1 MTKPKASARL
11 RFVIAEDDF
20 LVSAEIARLVEA
32 LGGEVVATARDGG
45 QALEAIRSLQP
56 DVALLDVQMRP
67 VGGLEAARRI
77 RDECPVPVI
86 MLTAYESP
94 ALVEE
99 ASEAGAGAYVTKPP
113 DRGELQRAIT
123 IARARFADMVALRTL
138 AARLQKALDEV
149 RTLTGLLPMCCFCK
163 RIRTD
168 EGYWQAVDSYICA
181 HTTARVSHGFCP
193 ECAAKHYPESTD
205 EPGGG
210 SGGAKR

>member
-1 MTKPKASARL
+1 MATVAAEEL
-11 RFVIAEDDF
+11 RVVIAEDDF

-32 LGGEVVATARDGG
+32 LGGEVVATARDGS
-45 QALEAIRSLQP
+45 QAVEAIRRLQP
-56 DVALLDVQMRP
+56 DVAVLDVQMRP

-86 MLTAYESP
+86 ILTAYESP

-123 IARARFADMVALRTL
+123 IARARFADMAALRSL

-149 RTLTGLLPMCCFCK
+149 RTLTGLLPMCCYCK

-181 HTTARVSHGFCP
+181 HTAARVSHGFCP
-193 ECAAKHYPESTD
+193 ECAAKHYPEEVEAAD
-205 EPGGG
+205 AE
-210 SGGAKR
+210 AKPPRR